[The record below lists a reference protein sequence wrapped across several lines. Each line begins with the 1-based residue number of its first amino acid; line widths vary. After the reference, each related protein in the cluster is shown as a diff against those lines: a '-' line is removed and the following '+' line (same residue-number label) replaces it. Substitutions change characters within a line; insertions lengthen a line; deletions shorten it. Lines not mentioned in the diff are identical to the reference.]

1 MSDQEEKPV
10 VDPEEEEKDEEAE
23 EDASEEEEEE
33 KMDIHQA
40 IAGVLKQ
47 ALFVNG
53 IARGLNEAA
62 KSLDKG
68 SGKIAFLANDCDEP
82 NYKKLITALCREK
95 NVPLVEVE
103 KKQELGEWAGL
114 CKWDPEG
121 NARGGCN
128 CSCVVVTKID
138 ENWDAYRH
146 LSNHLAE
153 QKSAAA

>member
-1 MSDQEEKPV
+1 M
-10 VDPEEEEKDEEAE
+10 
-23 EDASEEEEEE
+23 
-33 KMDIHQA
+33 
-40 IAGVLKQ
+40 G

-68 SGKIAFLANDCDEP
+68 AGKIAFLANDCDEP
-82 NYKKLITALCREK
+82 NYKKLITGLCREK

-128 CSCVVVTKID
+128 CSCVVVTKI
-138 ENWDAYRH
+138 ERTGMPIVIYPTTWLNKRALRH
-146 LSNHLAE
+146 NNLILD
-153 QKSAAA
+153 